1 MRSFRII
8 AFPKSGYPYHELFYR
23 AVESEGIPVVEGD
36 FSGRWIWSSVRRGDF
51 AHLHW
56 PSHAYE
62 SNRGRLSLL
71 RNFVRWVS
79 LIVLFRLKGARIV
92 WTAHNL
98 LPHTRSNPPALD
110 VLGRHLLI
118 TLADVVFV
126 HGASAASE
134 LVARFPAARD
144 KLVLIPL
151 GNWIGYY
158 PVTHARDAARSEL
171 GIPQSS
177 FAFLFFGLC
186 APYKNLDGLVSAFR
200 ELGGDA
206 VLVIAGR
213 FQDPS
218 YQQEVLKLARG
229 DQRIRIYPG
238 FIPDAEVS
246 TYLVAADAV
255 VVPYREILT
264 SGTAMLALSFGR
276 PVLSVS
282 RGFLKDVVTPDVGWL
297 FSSSDPDGL
306 RRGLEEMPLRRYD
319 EQTILEHAR
328 HYTYEDAAQRFVA
341 ALGSRHH

>member
-1 MRSFRII
+1 M
-8 AFPKSGYPYHELFYR
+8 
-23 AVESEGIPVVEGD
+23 
-36 FSGRWIWSSVRRGDF
+36 
-51 AHLHW
+51 
-56 PSHAYE
+56 
-62 SNRGRLSLL
+62 
-71 RNFVRWVS
+71 S

-126 HGASAASE
+126 HGANAGSE

-158 PVTHARDAARSEL
+158 PETHARDAARSEL

-177 FAFLFFGLC
+177 FAFLFVGLC
-186 APYKNLDGLVSAFR
+186 APYKNLDGSSLRFASSAVT
-200 ELGGDA
+200 LYSS
-206 VLVIAGR
+206 LPAGSR
-213 FQDPS
+213 IRL
-218 YQQEVLKLARG
+218 YEQEVLKLAQG

-297 FSSSDPDGL
+297 FSSSEPDGL